1 VRSQSLVYDPQYGQ
15 AVARR
20 FHHTKPPTILDI
32 PLDMQWDAVNL
43 PDPQTPVGAKGVGE
57 VAVSAG
63 AAAIFCALAD
73 AVGHDYLRRTPIHPG
88 MILTSLETKSMT
100 HHPLKAYI

>member
-1 VRSQSLVYDPQYGQ
+1 V
-15 AVARR
+15 VARR

-32 PLDMQWDAVNL
+32 PHDLQWDAVNL

-63 AAAIFCALAD
+63 AAAIFCAIND

-88 MILTSLETKSMT
+88 MILTSLETQSMT
-100 HHPLKAYI
+100 HHPLMAYI